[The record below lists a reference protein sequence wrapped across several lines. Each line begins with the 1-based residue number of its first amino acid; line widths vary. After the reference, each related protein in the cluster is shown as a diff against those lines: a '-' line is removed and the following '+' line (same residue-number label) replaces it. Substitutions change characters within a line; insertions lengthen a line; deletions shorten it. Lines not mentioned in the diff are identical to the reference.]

1 MSIALMTLVFYID
14 PDVCDTAE
22 KMVLLSYADHADDEG
37 KSIHPSNAR
46 TEWKCSMTTRGIQRI
61 SRRLEKK
68 GLLKVVRQGG
78 GRHKVNDYEIDMDN
92 VIAISRNPRE
102 RFTETPTLSTET
114 PTLKPQNPDPQS
126 GDPSLTT
133 NNHQKRHAKKAR
145 AAEEEPMPAELQYEA
160 CNEDGSPIV
169 PKFGVRPKWS
179 IPEKHPILDRAMKA
193 TRRKYWKDHAEKALW
208 KPVRASIDGGLVS
221 AEWIEWCLQ
230 FAEKKNEKKPIA
242 LGSLLLY
249 MVNIDKMQDWLSKNG
264 KALHVAT
271 GKVNNHPPTAVNTSS
286 AAEIDE
292 LPEWD
297 SPYDN

>member
-1 MSIALMTLVFYID
+1 MSVTLMSLVFYVD
-14 PDVCDTAE
+14 PDECDTNE
-22 KMVLLSYADHADDEG
+22 KAVLLALADHANDEG
-37 KSIHPSNAR
+37 KAAYPSGRRMA
-46 TEWKCSMTTRGIQRI
+46 WKCSMTTRGVRKIE
-61 SRRLEKK
+61 RRLEKK
-68 GLLKVVRQGG
+68 GLVRLVRLGGGHVTNEFELNLDNIRAISADPRTFSQGG
-78 GRHKVNDYEIDMDN
+78 TRFLSE
-92 VIAISRNPRE
+92 RNTVPLRE
-102 RFTETPTLSTET
+102 ERGS
-114 PTLKPQNPDPQS
+114 PDPS
-126 GDPSLTT
+126 ITK
-133 NNHQKRHAKKAR
+133 QKRHLRHAKKAR

-169 PKFGVRPKWS
+169 PRFGTRPKWS

-249 MVNIDKMQDWLSKNG
+249 MVNIDKMQDWLVKQGSTPY
-264 KALHVAT
+264 VAT